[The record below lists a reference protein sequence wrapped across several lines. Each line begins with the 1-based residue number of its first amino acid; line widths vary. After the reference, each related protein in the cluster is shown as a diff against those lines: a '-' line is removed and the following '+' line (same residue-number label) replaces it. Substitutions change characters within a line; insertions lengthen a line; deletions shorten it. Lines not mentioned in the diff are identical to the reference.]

1 MIAFEIRVS
10 HVSYRSIGHVL
21 KVVRRFQVPTWS
33 LEAKDGPQR
42 HQALVS
48 VFAK

>member
-21 KVVRRFQVPTWS
+21 KVVRRFPTWS

-42 HQALVS
+42 YQALVS